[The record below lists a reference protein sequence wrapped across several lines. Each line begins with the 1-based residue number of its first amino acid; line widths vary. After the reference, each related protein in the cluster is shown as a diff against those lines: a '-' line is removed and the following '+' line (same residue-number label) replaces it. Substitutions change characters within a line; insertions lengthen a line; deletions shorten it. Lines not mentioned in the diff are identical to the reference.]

1 MSYTSKLIM
10 PYNANA
16 QKAEKKL
23 LPGWA
28 CALIVV
34 LPLLFIGYLGAWM
47 VKGGMIG
54 VFLAQ
59 QWLFHDLAWMAVLGG
74 VGGIVA
80 GMLLFI
86 GVLLLAMLL
95 VASIKAF
102 IEQCTEIV
110 KKPPKTPEPPEK
122 TQKEAPS
129 PSSCPLQEPK
139 LNSNTD
145 SFATVLAQVE
155 PSILQEPNIEVV
167 GVNPI
172 EKNVS

>member
-102 IEQCTEIV
+102 IKHCTAFV
-110 KKPPKTPEPPEK
+110 KRANETPKPDEK
-122 TQKEAPS
+122 IEKEAPS
-129 PSSCPLQEPK
+129 PRQEPK
-139 LNSNTD
+139 SDSNTPATDTFAPVLLQENPPILPKSNTD
-145 SFATVLAQVE
+145 RNERCL
-155 PSILQEPNIEVV
+155 
-167 GVNPI
+167 
-172 EKNVS
+172 K